1 MNKNKLPKIISDL
14 DQIIINLKSILNE
27 NPEVMTDEEWYLT
40 GIWTKHTSA
49 ESSAETSAEYT
60 SAEYTSAEYTS
71 AETSAETSADTSAET
86 SAEYTSAETSA

>member
-40 GIWTKHTSA
+40 SMCTKHTSA
-49 ESSAETSAEYT
+49 ESSAESSAEI
-60 SAEYTSAEYTS
+60 
-71 AETSAETSADTSAET
+71 
-86 SAEYTSAETSA
+86 

>member
-27 NPEVMTDEEWYLT
+27 NPAVMTDEEWYLT
-40 GIWTKHTSA
+40 SMWTEHTSA

-60 SAEYTSAEYTS
+60 SAESSAEYTS
-71 AETSAETSADTSAET
+71 AES
-86 SAEYTSAETSA
+86 SAEYTLSLIHI